1 MPISTTISA
10 VLGADP
16 FSLGTLHNVS
26 IDSDT
31 RPAAR
36 TWLGRCGWTVDS
48 YIALDCDTLYGLYT
62 SRATFEAGCAARGL
76 PVASVADC
84 IALATQDYAPR
95 NARLLAHLAKRGG
108 GAAAATA
115 TAAAATAAGGGDKAD
130 QLAALLR
137 DLAGS
142 RAAPLDES
150 RVIELIA
157 AHAGPR
163 AIRHDVTVTDA
174 AGAARTITGAHP
186 QLAELLV
193 ILTARDP
200 LSGRYQQPYIVGPTA
215 SGKTHACEQAAEAL
229 QTPFYLHGAMAMSH
243 ELMGFVDAAGN
254 YHRTPFRDAFERGGL
269 CLLDELDSWDAA
281 VTLALNAALANG
293 VAAFPDGMVRRHMDC
308 RIAGAANT
316 WGSGA
321 TAEYVGRTRLDAAFL
336 SRFPVRVAWER
347 DAGIE
352 AAMSGGNE
360 SWAKRV
366 RAARERAKAA
376 GLKVMIDPRHTA
388 AGAALIAAG
397 ITEKRAAELTYLAGL
412 SPDQIRMVEA

>member
-1 MPISTTISA
+1 MPINTTISA

-16 FSLGTLHNVS
+16 FSLGTLHHVS

-36 TWLGRCGWTVDS
+36 TWLGRCGWPVDA

-62 SRATFEAGCAARGL
+62 NRKTFEAACVARGL
-76 PVASVADC
+76 PIASMADC
-84 IALATQDYAPR
+84 IALATQDYVPR

-108 GAAAATA
+108 GAATATAATA
-115 TAAAATAAGGGDKAD
+115 TAAATGGGDKAD

-137 DLAGS
+137 ELAGS

-163 AIRHDVTVTDA
+163 VVRHDVTVTDD

-243 ELMGFVDAAGN
+243 ELMGFVDAGGT
-254 YHRTPFRDAFERGGL
+254 YHRTPFRDAFELGGL

-293 VAAFPDGMVRRHMDC
+293 VAAFPDGMVRRSPDC

-352 AAMSGGNE
+352 TAMSGGNE

-376 GLKVMIDPRHTA
+376 GLKIMIDPRHTA
-388 AGAALIAAG
+388 AGAALISAG

-412 SPDQIRMVEA
+412 SPDQVRMVEA